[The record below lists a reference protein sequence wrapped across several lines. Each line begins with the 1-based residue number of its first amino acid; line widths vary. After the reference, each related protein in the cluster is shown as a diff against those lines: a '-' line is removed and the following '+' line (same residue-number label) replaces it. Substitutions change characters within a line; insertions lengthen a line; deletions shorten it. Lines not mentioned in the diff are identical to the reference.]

1 MLDPQGKVIPRRTS
15 FSHLTIYP
23 ITFLHPVWQTVSEN
37 GALKAKCIICNDITP
52 RLLKN
57 CGKHERTDTHIA
69 LLQQRRPASSNT
81 PEPSLSQ
88 PNPTSKDDND
98 HLVLAEAGLKNLLHS
113 LAGDPLV
120 PPNDFVPGPDP
131 AENFPFPD
139 FFNLADSSRPKA
151 TLKQSPREEGAALIA
166 RALLE
171 RLAELD
177 AVNSDDEGDQA
188 EEDVQKSD
196 SESGSEEEGQGIH
209 GVFSSSNL
217 VPGVLTTL

>member
-1 MLDPQGKVIPRRTS
+1 MLDPQGKVIPRCTS

-52 RLLKN
+52 QLLKN

-98 HLVLAEAGLKNLLHS
+98 HLVLAEAGLKNLWHS

-120 PPNDFVPGPDP
+120 PPIDFVPP
-131 AENFPFPD
+131 AENFPFPN
-139 FFNLADSSRPKA
+139 FFNLADSSRPQA
-151 TLKQSPREEGAALIA
+151 TLKQSPRGEGAALIA
-166 RALLE
+166 QALLE

-177 AVNSDDEGDQA
+177 AVNSDDENDEAEGDA
-188 EEDVQKSD
+188 PESD
-196 SESGSEEEGQGIH
+196 PESGSEEEGQGIH